1 MFNKKT
7 TLIIILGLVLVLS
20 SGIFLIKRINKNEI
34 SQNQDN
40 QYHKFDISFSKNSKI
55 KRQNALKELKDEEL
69 QSLENKNHV
78 NKPENVKGIYMS
90 SWVVGTTSIRNDLT
104 QFVYDTQ
111 LNSIIIDF
119 KDSTGVVSVLAPNG
133 SNLER
138 INSGSRRGGDLK
150 SYIQELHNNDVY
162 VIARIAVFQDSIYSK
177 NHINGSVQDEYGNLW
192 YDKHKLSWVD
202 PSNTQFHKYIL
213 DLSYEAYELGFDEIN
228 LDYIRFPTDG
238 LIDPVYPLSTGNT
251 KKDVITNFV
260 KYMYENLNSKNI
272 PLSIDVFGQIVSD
285 NNDMGIGQ
293 YYEDL
298 LPYVDAIL
306 PMVYPSHFYPGYK
319 NLKSPES
326 SPYDTINLSITD
338 ALNRRNAINVDTE
351 IRPWIQDF
359 SIEVNYDATMV
370 QSQINAL
377 KNLGINSF
385 MIWDPKNQYTRQVF
399 RQN

>member
-1 MFNKKT
+1 MSKKIIIIISIVVIFLLGFYFYSNANPVFNKK
-7 TLIIILGLVLVLS
+7 
-20 SGIFLIKRINKNEI
+20 INK
-34 SQNQDN
+34 SDT
-40 QYHKFDISFSKNSKI
+40 
-55 KRQNALKELKDEEL
+55 
-69 QSLENKNHV
+69 SLSLNKNTKEKDVIEKDVENVTTKKHIS
-78 NKPENVKGIYMS
+78 KPENVKGIYMS
-90 SWVVGTTSIRNDLT
+90 SWVSGTTSMRNDLS
-104 QFVYDTQ
+104 QFVYDTE

-119 KDSTGVVSVLAPNG
+119 KDSTGIVSIPAGTNASLD
-133 SNLER
+133 R
-138 INSGSRRGGDLK
+138 INASSRRGGDLK

-177 NHINGSVQDEYGNLW
+177 NHITGSVQDGYGNLW
-192 YDKHKLSWVD
+192 SDKHKLSWVD
-202 PSNTQFHKYIL
+202 PSNTEFHKYIL

-238 LIDPVYPLSTGNT
+238 LNNPVYTLSKDKV

-260 KYMYENLNSKNI
+260 KYMYENLNSKSI

-338 ALNRRNAINVDTE
+338 ALNRRNAINMTTE

-370 QSQINAL
+370 QAQINAL

-399 RQN
+399 K